1 MARKTLLTALALCL
15 VMATA
20 TFASSTEGGESNLF
34 AGDLGNAIW
43 TLLIFLIVVFVLGKF
58 AWGPLLST
66 LQEREKFIRE
76 SLESAKSDREDAE
89 ARLKEYTDK
98 LDEARSEATAI
109 VEEGR
114 RDAEVVKATIE
125 QETRDEADKMIERAK
140 REIDVA
146 KSTAIRDLYEQSA
159 SMATEIASRVIKR
172 EVSAADHERL
182 IADVLGELG
191 DQDLN

>member
-1 MARKTLLTALALCL
+1 MAKKTLLTALALCL
-15 VMATA
+15 LVAPA
-20 TFASSTEGGESNLF
+20 TFAAAEGGESNLF
-34 AGDLGNAIW
+34 AGDLGNAVW
-43 TLLIFLIVVFVLGKF
+43 TLVIFLLAVFVLGKF

-66 LQEREKFIRE
+66 LQEREGFIRE
-76 SLESAKSDREDAE
+76 SLESAKSDREEAE

-98 LDEARSEATAI
+98 LDEARAEASAI
-109 VEEGR
+109 VDEGR

-125 QETRDEADKMIERAK
+125 QEARDEADNLIERAK

-146 KSTAIRDLYEQSA
+146 KATAIRDLYEQSA
-159 SMATEIASRVIKR
+159 TMATEIASRVIKR

-182 IADVLGELG
+182 VGEMIDELG